1 MFDRII
7 FHQVYYGQHCTIQFN
22 QHSTFNDEISVDG
35 YSFAYEFD
43 EDEIETIAKLL
54 DAFYGVIKDKLC
66 TIEQTNKLEQY
77 NILQDALKTII
88 KE

>member
-7 FHQVYYGQHCTIQFN
+7 FHQVYHGQHCTIQFT
-22 QHSTFNDEISVDG
+22 QHTLFNDEISVDG
-35 YSFAYEFD
+35 YFFAYEFD